1 MATAKKTARKTVKK
15 AARKAAKPAKK
26 AAPRA
31 RRAAKSAKP
40 KGPPERVGVLEIAGH
55 PATIIG
61 NDVVVGQTAPE
72 FTAQANNWSVF
83 QGLAST
89 VGKVRVLAAVPSLST
104 SVCDKET
111 RTFNERASELGED
124 IRVMVI
130 SADLPATQKLWC
142 GNAGVDRV
150 QTVSDH
156 QDMDFGVKYGTYI
169 KERRYHRRAVF
180 VVDRNGKVAYVAYMP
195 HLGMEP
201 NYDEVLAAAKAAL

>member
-1 MATAKKTARKTVKK
+1 MATTKKTAKKAAKK
-15 AARKAAKPAKK
+15 VTKKSAKPAKK
-26 AAPRA
+26 KVAPRA
-31 RRAAKSAKP
+31 RSAKP
-40 KGPPERVGVLEIAGH
+40 KGPPERLGVLELAGK
-55 PATIIG
+55 PATVIG
-61 NDVVVGQTAPE
+61 NDIVVGQTAPE
-72 FTAQANNWSVF
+72 FTAQANDWSAL

-89 VGKVRVLAAVPSLST
+89 AGKVRVLAAVASLST

-111 RTFNERASELGED
+111 RTFNERAAELGED

-130 SADLPATQKLWC
+130 SADLPPTQKLWC

-156 QDMDFGVKYGTYI
+156 ADLSFGVKYGTYI

-180 VVDRNGKVAYVAYMP
+180 VVDRNDKVTYVAYMP
-195 HLGMEP
+195 QLGVEP

>member
-1 MATAKKTARKTVKK
+1 MATAKKTAKKTPKK
-15 AARKAAKPAKK
+15 LGKKAAKPAKK
-26 AAPRA
+26 KAAPRA
-31 RRAAKSAKP
+31 RSTKP
-40 KGPPERVGVLEIAGH
+40 KGPPERLGVLEIAGN

-72 FTAQANNWSVF
+72 FTAQANNWSVV

-89 VGKVRVLAAVPSLST
+89 AGKVRVLAAVPSLST

-111 RTFNERASELGED
+111 RTFNERAAELDED
-124 IRVMVI
+124 IRVMVV
-130 SADLPATQKLWC
+130 SSDLPPTQKLWC

-180 VVDRNGKVAYVAYMP
+180 VVDRNDKVTYVAYMP
-195 HLGMEP
+195 QLGVEP

>member
-1 MATAKKTARKTVKK
+1 MATAKKTAKK
-15 AARKAAKPAKK
+15 AAKKVTKKAAKPARKK

-31 RRAAKSAKP
+31 RVAKP
-40 KGPPERVGVLEIAGH
+40 KGPPERVGVLEIAGN

-72 FTAQANNWSVF
+72 FTAQANNWSII

-89 VGKVRVLAAVPSLST
+89 AGKVRVFAAVPSLST

-111 RTFNERASELGED
+111 RTFNERAAELGED

-130 SADLPATQKLWC
+130 STDLPATQKLWC

-156 QDMDFGVKYGTYI
+156 QDMSFGINYGTYI

-180 VVDRNGKVAYVAYMP
+180 VVDRNDKVTYVAYMP
-195 HLGMEP
+195 QLGMEP